1 MIEKY
6 YNLVKAIKEKE
17 TGEDLDEIMT
27 FLQREMSR
35 FPAYV
40 NEVYKMEIET
50 PVNYSRYS
58 GEELRDKMMQLDSRR
73 RIAHESAIVAC
84 NAINRLCDIMEVEKI
99 CPVSDDRRVIADF
112 ASEIVNK
119 FFIYG
124 TKEKEKTLEELLQNM
139 KEDGIKKISKTM
151 IEREER

>member
-1 MIEKY
+1 MKKSDLKTGMIVRTEH
-6 YNLVKAIKEKE
+6 
-17 TGEDLDEIMT
+17 D
-27 FLQREMSR
+27 R
-35 FPAYV
+35 F
-40 NEVYKMEIET
+40 
-50 PVNYSRYS
+50 
-58 GEELRDKMMQLDSRR
+58 DSRR